1 MTTVQDLVDET
12 RRHLH
17 GGMQDRLNVLSGAVT
32 STTGSTVSLEDD
44 IKGVGAGSIL
54 EVGLEQ
60 MYVRTA
66 NGSNNSAVVIRGH
79 DRSVASTH
87 AAGDIVRVN
96 PSYST
101 FDIFLA
107 VVDEIASLQGSGL
120 YQFDT
125 QEFSY
130 QSSDKVYDLTLDT
143 SQRTPLFV
151 HGAAYERSQRYAS
164 WAPTRVE
171 LLKDLDEG
179 DFPSTYGLKLVG
191 TPRARTL
198 YGHVTG
204 GTLVR
209 ATVAFSLGTPS
220 ALDDDIADF
229 GVTDV
234 IKPII
239 PVGAAWR
246 MLLGKE
252 ARRVNPDH
260 SHGSRRAE
268 EVQPGSIS
276 FLGRAL
282 QGMRGDLIENA
293 VEQQVKRYPY
303 RTDV

>member
-12 RRHLH
+12 RRQLH
-17 GGMQDRLNVLSGAVT
+17 GGMQDRLNVLSGAIS

-44 IKGVGAGSIL
+44 VKGVGPGSIL
-54 EVGLEQ
+54 EVGMEQ
-60 MYVRTA
+60 MYVRSVNT
-66 NGSNNSAVVIRGH
+66 SNNSAVVIRGH

-96 PSYST
+96 PSFST
-101 FDIFLA
+101 YDIFLA
-107 VVDEIASLQGSGL
+107 VVDEVASLQGSGL

-125 QEFSY
+125 QEIAY
-130 QSSDKVYDLTLDT
+130 HWSDKVYDLTLDT
-143 SQRTPLFV
+143 TNRTPLFV
-151 HGAAYERSQRYAS
+151 QSAAYERSQRFAS

-179 DFPSTYGLKLVG
+179 DFPSTYGLKVVG
-191 TPRARTL
+191 SPRSRGF
-198 YGHVTG
+198 YGTVAG
-204 GTLVR
+204 GVIVR

-220 ALDDDIADF
+220 ALDDDIADV

-234 IKPII
+234 IKPIV

-282 QGMRGDLIENA
+282 QGMRSDLITNA
-293 VEQQVKRYPY
+293 LEQQTKRYPY